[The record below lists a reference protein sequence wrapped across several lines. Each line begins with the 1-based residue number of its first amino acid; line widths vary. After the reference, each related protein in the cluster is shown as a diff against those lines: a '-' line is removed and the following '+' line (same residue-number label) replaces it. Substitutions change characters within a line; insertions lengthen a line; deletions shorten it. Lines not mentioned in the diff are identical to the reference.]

1 MKTYNLIL
9 SAALLG
15 ATLSG
20 CESTSQQGAI
30 VLTFAEPLSAE
41 PATRATAA
49 HDTNSFLLTV
59 TGPSGDTLYSGSY
72 GQKPATFTVRNGTYV
87 IEAVSR
93 TFTVPAFDAPQYG
106 DRQVAVVANG
116 QNVQIGLFC
125 KLMNAGIRFSFAES
139 FRTQYGYGHLLLR
152 GAAGELPYRLQETR
166 TAWFPTGNVTVN
178 YVEGAEEIP
187 LFNRILNA
195 GEIHAL
201 TLNASSDKAS
211 AGLSI
216 QVDTTA
222 NVLSENIVIGPG
234 YAGSD
239 GKTMETAWDVA
250 TATAHPGDTA
260 WVWGYI
266 VGGDLSTSSIKFDPP
281 FEKSSNLAIAASASE
296 RERAHCFS
304 VELSKTAIRNSLN
317 LVDHPDNLGKKVY
330 LYGVVST
337 YFSLPGL
344 KSVTASFI

>member
-1 MKTYNLIL
+1 MKTHNLIL
-9 SAALLG
+9 SAALLC

-20 CESTSQQGAI
+20 CESDGQQGEL
-30 VLTFAEPLSAE
+30 VLTFAEPLSAGS
-41 PATRATAA
+41 ATRTAA
-49 HDTNSFLLTV
+49 YDTNSFLLTV
-59 TGPSGDTLYSGSY
+59 TGPSGDTLYYGAY
-72 GQKPATFTVRNGTYV
+72 GQKPATFTVRNGTYG

-93 TFTVPAFDAPQYG
+93 PFTSPAFDAPQYG
-106 DRQVAVVANG
+106 DRQMAVVANG
-116 QNVQIGLFC
+116 QNVQIDLFC
-125 KLMNAGIRFSFAES
+125 KLMNAGIRFTFADS

-152 GAAGELPYRLQETR
+152 GPGGELPYRLQETR
-166 TAWFPTGNVTVN
+166 TAWFPTGNVNVI
-178 YVEGAEEIP
+178 YVEGAEEVP
-187 LFNRILNA
+187 LFNRVLNA
-195 GEIHAL
+195 GEVHDL

-281 FEKSSNLAIAASASE
+281 FEKSSNLAIAAFASE
-296 RERAHCFS
+296 RERANCFS

-317 LVDHPDNLGKKVY
+317 LVDHPENLGKKVY

>member
-1 MKTYNLIL
+1 MKTHNLIL
-9 SAALLG
+9 TATLLC

-20 CESTSQQGAI
+20 CESNRQQGSL

-41 PATRATAA
+41 PATRMASAY
-49 HDTNSFLLTV
+49 DTNAFLLTV
-59 TGPSGDTLYSGSY
+59 TGPSGDTLYYGTY
-72 GQKPATFTVRNGTYV
+72 GQKPATFTVRNGTYE

-93 TFTVPAFDAPQYG
+93 PFTTPAFDAPQYG

-125 KLMNAGIRFSFAES
+125 KLMNAGIRFTFAES
-139 FRTQYGYGHLLLR
+139 FRTEYGYGHLLLR
-152 GAAGELPYRLQETR
+152 GSSGELPYRLQETR
-166 TAWFPTGNVTVN
+166 TAWFPPGNVNVN
-178 YVEGAEEIP
+178 YVEGSEETP

-195 GEIHAL
+195 GEIHDL

-222 NVLSENIVIGPG
+222 TILSENIVIGPG
-234 YAGSD
+234 YPGSD

-250 TATAHPGDTA
+250 TASAHPGDTA

-266 VGGDLSTSSIKFDPP
+266 VGGDLSTSSIKFEPP
-281 FEKSSNLAIAASASE
+281 FEKGSNLAIAASPSE
-296 RERAHCFS
+296 RDRSHCFS
-304 VELSKTAIRNSLN
+304 VELSKTAIRNALN
-317 LVDHPDNLGKKVY
+317 LVDNPDNLGRKVY

-344 KSVTASFI
+344 KSVTASFL

>member
-9 SAALLG
+9 SAVLLC
-15 ATLSG
+15 TTFSG
-20 CESTSQQGAI
+20 CESDRQQGTLI
-30 VLTFAEPLSAE
+30 LTFAEPLSAE

-49 HDTNSFLLTV
+49 CDTNAFLLTL
-59 TGPSGDTLYSGSY
+59 TGPSGDTLYCGTY
-72 GQKPATFTVRNGTYV
+72 GQKPTAFTVRNGTYE
-87 IEAVSR
+87 IEVVSR
-93 TFTVPAFDAPQYG
+93 SFSAPAFDAPQYG
-106 DRQVAVVANG
+106 DRQVAIVANG

-125 KLMNAGIRFSFAES
+125 KLINAGIRFTFADS

-152 GAAGELPYRLQETR
+152 GASGELPYRLQETR
-166 TAWFPTGNVTVN
+166 TAWFPPGNVNVN
-178 YVEGAEEIP
+178 YVEGAEELA
-187 LFNRILNA
+187 LFNRVLKA
-195 GEIHAL
+195 GEIHDL

-281 FEKSSNLAIAASASE
+281 FEKSSNLAIAAFASE
-296 RERAHCFS
+296 RERTNCFS

-317 LVDHPDNLGKKVY
+317 LVDHPENLGKKVY